1 MNLTQEYLRFV
12 RVWIILNFNYRARTS
27 DSILQSGTVE
37 AVSSDAAVSILQRH
51 GLIVVSLESKQRES
65 FFSREIAFFGGIKN
79 KDIVIF
85 SRQLAILFEAQVPIV
100 ESFRVLIKQTEKAF
114 FRKVLLEILN
124 DIEGGSSLS
133 KAFSAHK
140 KNFSD
145 FYISMMASGEA
156 SGKLQNVFS
165 YLADHS
171 EREYYLTS
179 KIKSAMMYPAFIIA
193 AFILAAVSM
202 MVFVVPQLSAVLEE
216 TNQELPLPTKILIG
230 SSHFIGDWFFILL
243 LIPVIIGVL
252 LWRYFKT
259 MEGKEMKD
267 RLILKIPIIGGLLRE
282 VYLSRFSE
290 NLSTLI
296 KGGLP
301 IIQALQVTGDVVGNT
316 VYRKIINT
324 AIEEIKGGGNVSDV
338 LSRYPAAFPQFVSQM
353 SATGE
358 KTGKLAQVLESV
370 SRFYQKEVET
380 ITDNLTQL
388 IEPILIVVLGI
399 GVGILVVSILMPIY
413 NIASGF

>member
-1 MNLTQEYLRFV
+1 M
-12 RVWIILNFNYRARTS
+12 NFNYKARTP
-27 DSILQSGTVE
+27 DGILQSGTVE
-37 AVSSDAAVSILQRH
+37 AASQDAAVSILQRH
-51 GLIVVSLESKQRES
+51 GLIIVSLDSKRRES
-65 FFSREIAFFGGIKN
+65 FFSREIAFLGGVKN

-85 SRQLAILFEAQVPIV
+85 SRQLAILFEAQVPVV

-114 FRKVLLEILN
+114 FKKILLEVLS
-124 DIEGGSSLS
+124 DIEGGASLS

-140 KNFSD
+140 TVFSD
-145 FYISMMASGEA
+145 FFISMIASGEA
-156 SGKLQNVFS
+156 SGKIQSVFS

-171 EREYYLTS
+171 EQEYYLTS
-179 KIKSAMMYPAFIIA
+179 KIKSAMMYPIFIIA
-193 AFILAAVSM
+193 AFILAAISM
-202 MVFVVPQLSAVLEE
+202 MIFVVPQLTAVLEE
-216 TNQELPLPTKILIG
+216 TNQELPFLTKVLIG
-230 SSHFIGDWFFILL
+230 SSHFIKDWILILL
-243 LIPVIIGVL
+243 LIPTAIGVF
-252 LWRYFKT
+252 LWRYLKT
-259 MEGKEMKD
+259 PEGKEMRD
-267 RLILKIPIIGGLLRE
+267 ILILKIPIIGNLLRE

-301 IIQALQVTGDVVGNT
+301 IIQSLQVTGDVVGNI
-316 VYRKIINT
+316 VYKKIINM
-324 AIEEIKGGGNVSDV
+324 AIDEIKGGGNVSDV

-380 ITDNLTQL
+380 ITNNLTQL

-399 GVGILVVSILMPIY
+399 GVGLLVVSILMPIY